1 MVLFLLYS
9 PALKTLL
16 DHWEDHSLDYMD
28 LCRQSDVSAFLLLLS
43 SSVIAFLPRSKRL
56 LISWLQSPSAAILE
70 SKKRKSVTASAFS
83 PSIWHAVMGLEM
95 ASHSSALAWRIP
107 WTEELGGLQST
118 GRKELDMTER
128 LHFHFHS
135 TDIS

>member
-1 MVLFLLYS
+1 MGLCFLYS
-9 PALKTLL
+9 LAFTIVC
-16 DHWEDHSLDYMD
+16 DHWEDHSLDYREFVIRVMS
-28 LCRQSDVSAFLLLLS
+28 LLFNTLSRFVISFLS
-43 SSVIAFLPRSKRL
+43 RSKYF

-70 SKKRKSVTASAFS
+70 PKKRKSVTASAFS

-118 GRKELDMTER
+118 GHKESDTTER
-128 LHFHFHS
+128 LH
-135 TDIS
+135 

>member
-1 MVLFLLYS
+1 
-9 PALKTLL
+9 
-16 DHWEDHSLDYMD
+16 MD

-70 SKKRKSVTASAFS
+70 PKKTKSVTASAFS

-118 GRKELDMTER
+118 GHKESDTTER
-128 LHFHFHS
+128 LH
-135 TDIS
+135 